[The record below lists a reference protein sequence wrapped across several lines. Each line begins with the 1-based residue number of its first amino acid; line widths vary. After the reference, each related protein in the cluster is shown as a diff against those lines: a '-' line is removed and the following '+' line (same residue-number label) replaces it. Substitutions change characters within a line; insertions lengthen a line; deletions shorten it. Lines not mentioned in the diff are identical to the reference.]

1 MEESKNHPK
10 KVPQKTM
17 PTELLA
23 SIKNINLTRLAQ
35 TAEFFSI
42 KYWSTVEVKT
52 LQYKIAIY
60 FIIQKAEMTKKKYIY
75 ITKLRHSSCN

>member
-23 SIKNINLTRLAQ
+23 SIKKKINLTRLAQ

-42 KYWSTVEVKT
+42 KSWSTIEVKT

-75 ITKLRHSSCN
+75 H

>member
-1 MEESKNHPK
+1 
-10 KVPQKTM
+10 M

-35 TAEFFSI
+35 TVEFFSI
-42 KYWSTVEVKT
+42 KSWSTVEVKT

-60 FIIQKAEMTKKKYIY
+60 FIIQKAEMTKKKNIY